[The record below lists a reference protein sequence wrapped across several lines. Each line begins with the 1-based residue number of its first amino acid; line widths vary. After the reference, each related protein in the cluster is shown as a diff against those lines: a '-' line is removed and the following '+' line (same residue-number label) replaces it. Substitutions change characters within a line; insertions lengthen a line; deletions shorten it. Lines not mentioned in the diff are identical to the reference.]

1 MSATSNAQYLVR
13 SYLFLRKSLGY
24 IGIALP
30 FVLIIGKILLESPG
44 ISDSISSYY
53 YSVMRN
59 VFVGIL
65 CAIGIFLICYRY
77 ERLDNILGIVA
88 GCSAICVALLP
99 TAPDVGAT
107 DQQVIIG
114 WLHLLFAVCFFLII
128 AVFALFLFRRT
139 DPNKNPT
146 RRKQQRNTIYLICGI
161 TIVACVLLIPLIN
174 ILPGNTWLQPLHPV
188 FWLESLALWAFGFA
202 WLVKGETILKDESR
216 ELRYL
221 G

>member
-77 ERLDNILGIVA
+77 E
-88 GCSAICVALLP
+88 LLP
-99 TAPDVGAT
+99 TAPNVGAT

-114 WLHLLFAVCFFLII
+114 WLHLLFAVCFFFFGERIRI
-128 AVFALFLFRRT
+128 RT
-139 DPNKNPT
+139 
-146 RRKQQRNTIYLICGI
+146 QH
-161 TIVACVLLIPLIN
+161 VATTTSSGLL
-174 ILPGNTWLQPLHPV
+174 
-188 FWLESLALWAFGFA
+188 A
-202 WLVKGETILKDESR
+202 
-216 ELRYL
+216 
-221 G
+221 

>member
-65 CAIGIFLICYRY
+65 CAIGIFLICYQY
-77 ERLDNILGIVA
+77 DHLDNIVSNIA
-88 GCSAICVALLP
+88 GICVISVSLLP
-99 TAPDVGAT
+99 TTPTCDTKQPACAT
-107 DQQVIIG
+107 
-114 WLHLLFAVCFFLII
+114 
-128 AVFALFLFRRT
+128 
-139 DPNKNPT
+139 
-146 RRKQQRNTIYLICGI
+146 
-161 TIVACVLLIPLIN
+161 
-174 ILPGNTWLQPLHPV
+174 
-188 FWLESLALWAFGFA
+188 
-202 WLVKGETILKDESR
+202 
-216 ELRYL
+216 
-221 G
+221 